1 MNIFFGTPPFYS
13 PLGLFN
19 GTKPARCRKIYSSSP
34 FCFMIDD
41 LRKSALKAILGA
53 KNLEELA
60 NLRLEYFGRK
70 GKITELFLDLKNLA
84 GEEKARLGK
93 GANELKKELELSLEK
108 KKQELVQ
115 MPPAAKDRVD
125 ITAPGHKLPK
135 GHLHPRTIV
144 LRKVEEIFQSLGFSV
159 IDSAEMETDYYNFQA
174 LNYPKDHPARD
185 MQDTFYI
192 NDEFLLRSQTSP
204 NQVRF
209 MEKHN
214 PPFRIIVPGKVY
226 RRDTSDATHESQFYQ
241 VEGLMVDKHISIGHF
256 KAVIAEFFKRL
267 YGKEIKVR
275 LRPSYFPFTE
285 PSFEPDI
292 SCTFCDGKW
301 CRICKNTG
309 WLEMAGAGMV
319 HPFVF
324 KSAGYSP
331 YEWQGFAFGFGLDR
345 LAMMK
350 YMINDIRLLNFGD
363 MRFLKQF

>member
-1 MNIFFGTPPFYS
+1 MQNIIEDLKKKFKEEMQKVS
-13 PLGLFN
+13 DKKLLE
-19 GTKPARCRKIYSSSP
+19 
-34 FCFMIDD
+34 D
-41 LRKSALKAILGA
+41 LRVRYLGRNGELNKILRGLKELS
-53 KNLEELA
+53 EEE
-60 NLRLEYFGRK
+60 RVQVGRYINEFK
-70 GKITELFLDLKNLA
+70 KEISELMETA
-84 GEEKARLGK
+84 EEKIKQMA
-93 GANELKKELELSLEK
+93 EDFSKEWLD
-108 KKQELVQ
+108 V
-115 MPPAAKDRVD
+115 
-125 ITAPGHKLPK
+125 TAPGAKLPQ

-159 IDSAEMETDYYNFQA
+159 VDSREMETDYYNFQA
-174 LNYPKDHPARD
+174 LNFPKDHPARD

-192 NDEFLLRSQTSP
+192 TDELLMRTQTSP
-204 NQVRF
+204 NQVRY

-214 PPFRIIVPGKVY
+214 PPLRIIVPGKVF
-226 RRDTSDATHESQFYQ
+226 RRDASDATHESQFYQ

-256 KAVIAEFFKRL
+256 KAVIGEFFSQL
-267 YGKEIKVR
+267 YGQKIKIR

-292 SCTFCDGKW
+292 SCTFCDGRG

-345 LAMMK
+345 LVMMK
-350 YMINDIRLLNFGD
+350 YKINDMRVLNFGD
-363 MRFLKQF
+363 LRFLKQF

>member
-1 MNIFFGTPPFYS
+1 
-13 PLGLFN
+13 
-19 GTKPARCRKIYSSSP
+19 
-34 FCFMIDD
+34 MIDE
-41 LRKSALKAILGA
+41 LRKLALKRVLGV
-53 KNLEELA
+53 KNLEELE
-60 NLRLEYFGRK
+60 NLRIEYFGRK
-70 GKITELFLDLKNLA
+70 GKIAEFL
-84 GEEKARLGK
+84 ARLKDITGQEKVEFGK
-93 GANELKKELELSLEK
+93 AINELKKEIELLMEK
-108 KKQELVQ
+108 KKKELGLALLAV
-115 MPPAAKDRVD
+115 KDWID
-125 ITAPGHKLPK
+125 LSAPGHKLPK

-144 LRKVEEIFQSLGFSV
+144 LRRVEEIFQSLGFSV
-159 IDSAEMETDYYNFQA
+159 VDSHEMETDYYNFQA

-192 NDEFLLRSQTSP
+192 TDEFLLRSQTSP
-204 NQVRF
+204 SQVRF

-214 PPFRIIVPGKVY
+214 PPLRIIVPGKVF
-226 RRDTSDATHESQFYQ
+226 RRDASDATHESQFYQ

-256 KAVIAEFFKRL
+256 KAVIGEFFSRL
-267 YGKEIKVR
+267 YGKEIKIR

-292 SCTFCDGKW
+292 SCTFCDGKG

-324 KSAGYSP
+324 KSSGYNP

-350 YMINDIRLLNFGD
+350 YKINDIRLLNFGD
-363 MRFLKQF
+363 MRFLNQF